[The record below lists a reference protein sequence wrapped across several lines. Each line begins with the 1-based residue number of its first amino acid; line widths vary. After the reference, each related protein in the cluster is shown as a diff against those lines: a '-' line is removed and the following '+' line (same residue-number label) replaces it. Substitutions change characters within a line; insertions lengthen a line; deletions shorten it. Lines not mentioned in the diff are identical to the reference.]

1 MAARRFTARHAM
13 MLVHSFSQADEGFD
27 DYALFVSWFDGEAA
41 VNRITAVRERGDV
54 DLYFAWVRG
63 DERYLMV

>member
-1 MAARRFTARHAM
+1 M
-13 MLVHSFSQADEGFD
+13 MLVHSFSQTDEGFD
-27 DYALFVSWFDGEAA
+27 DYAFFVSLFDGEGA
-41 VNRITAVRERGDV
+41 VNQITPVGRRGDV